1 MIKTFKTLKFKHP
14 LFFKSVK
21 QLLILLAVIAV
32 YTWAL
37 QGLQI
42 DLKLLKDSWPYIVD
56 FITRLWPPDLS
67 ILDIAIVRL
76 IETIQMSIWGT
87 TIGAILSL
95 PLAVLSARNLA
106 PRWLQLCANF
116 LQNLVRSVPS
126 IVLGLLFVAA
136 TGLGAPA
143 GTLALGIYTIGYLAK
158 FYQEA
163 IESVDRRSI
172 ESLQVCGA
180 SWLQIAQ
187 YGILPQVLPL
197 GLGYTL
203 YMFEYN
209 IRAASVLGVVGAGGI
224 GFELV
229 NYIKGFE
236 YNKATTMMLVL
247 LVVVTAIDALSS
259 KLRQNLE
266 ANNRSLD
273 KN

>member
-1 MIKTFKTLKFKHP
+1 MKDFIIFWKRHAW
-14 LFFKSVK
+14 VYR
-21 QLLILLAVIAV
+21 LLILLSVILV
-32 YTWAL
+32 YGWAL
-37 QGLQI
+37 QGLKVDMQM
-42 DLKLLKDSWPYIVD
+42 LKDSWPYIID
-56 FITRLWPPDLS
+56 FISRLWPPNLE
-67 ILDIAIVRL
+67 IVDIAIQRL
-76 IETIQMSIWGT
+76 IETIQMSLWGT

-95 PLAVLSARNLA
+95 PIAIFSARNLA
-106 PRWLQLCANF
+106 PRWLQLFANF
-116 LQNLVRSVPS
+116 LQNAVRSVPS

-143 GTLALGIYTIGYLAK
+143 GTLALGIYTIGYLGK

-236 YNKATTMMLVL
+236 YTKATTMMLVL
-247 LVVVTAIDALSS
+247 LVVVTVIDALSS
-259 KLRQNLE
+259 KLRQRLE
-266 ANNRSLD
+266 AM
-273 KN
+273 